1 MTVQRETIQRCLLID
16 WGDTLMRNFPD
27 YTGPMVSWPQV
38 EIIPGVRETLVKL
51 FPTWRLAVATNAED
65 SQVSEI
71 QAALQRVEISQFFDA
86 IYCFRKIGAKK
97 PSAAYIAYI
106 LNDLQLPVSQVVMVG
121 DDQETDIVGAN
132 RQGLR
137 AVWLNERSNESLS
150 GPLIYTIH
158 RFHELHKALDFF
170 GIAA

>member
-1 MTVQRETIQRCLLID
+1 MTVQRETIQRCLLFD

-27 YTGPMVSWPQV
+27 YTGPMVNWPQV
-38 EIIPGVRETLVKL
+38 EIIPGVRETLGKL
-51 FPTWRLAVATNAED
+51 FSTWRLAVATNAED

-71 QAALQRVEISQFFDA
+71 QAALQRVEISPFFDA

-97 PSAAYIAYI
+97 PSAAYFVYV

-121 DDQETDIVGAN
+121 DDQEADIGGAN

-137 AVWLNERSNESLS
+137 AVWLNERSDEALS
-150 GPLIYTIH
+150 GPLVQTIH
-158 RFHELHKALDFF
+158 HFQELPKTLDIF
-170 GIAA
+170 GIAT